1 MFNGG
6 YQNNFSSEFANDY
19 ARWNGYS
26 ENPLYDSMSTGYEN
40 PNNVVN
46 QHIARKEADINKD
59 NFSKLGSSL
68 SNISGLVSKGAN
80 IYNSFNTMN
89 NLNNFAK
96 QASAIGNSLGAS
108 TASTQANLNSMAGGL
123 AAAGLIASFSKNPYV
138 SGVGSAISTG
148 LSALQG
154 GLGMASAGIGTAI
167 NLANYFQQKEINKEL
182 RNNSN
187 LELGLVQ
194 DQYDGVKER
203 YDRKQ
208 NKMNSIANS
217 INKSMEV

>member
-19 ARWNGYS
+19 ARWNGYG
-26 ENPLYDSMSTGYEN
+26 ENPLYNSISTGYED
-40 PNNVVN
+40 PNNIVN
-46 QHIARKEADINKD
+46 QHRVRKEADINKD
-59 NFSKLGSSL
+59 SFSKLGSSL
-68 SNISGLVSKGAN
+68 SNVSGLVSKGAS
-80 IYNSFNTMN
+80 IYNSFNAMN

-96 QASAIGNSLGAS
+96 QASGMGNSLGAS
-108 TASTQANLNSMAGGL
+108 TASTQANLNGINGGL
-123 AAAGLIASFSKNPYV
+123 ATAGLILGMSKNPYV
-138 SGVGSAISTG
+138 SSVGNAVSSG

-154 GLGMASAGIGTAI
+154 GFSGVTAGVGTVL
-167 NLANYFQQKEINKEL
+167 NVANYLQQKEVNKEL

-187 LELGLVQ
+187 IELGLMQ
-194 DQYDGVKER
+194 DQYNDIKER

>member
-19 ARWNGYS
+19 ARWNGYG

-68 SNISGLVSKGAN
+68 SNVSGLVSKGAN
-80 IYNSFNTMN
+80 IYNSFNAMN
-89 NLNNFAK
+89 NLNNLAK
-96 QASAIGNSLGAS
+96 QVDMVGNTSLASELSK
-108 TASTQANLNSMAGGL
+108 QANFNGMAGGL
-123 AAAGLIASFSKNPYV
+123 AAAGALLSFSKNPYA
-138 SGVGSAISTG
+138 SGVGNAISTG

-154 GLGMASAGIGTAI
+154 GLGIASAGIGTGI
-167 NLANYFQQKEINKEL
+167 NLANYLQQKEINKEL
-182 RNNSN
+182 RANSN
-187 LELGLVQ
+187 LELGMMQ

>member
-19 ARWNGYS
+19 ARWNGYG
-26 ENPLYDSMSTGYEN
+26 ENPLYNSMSTGYEN
-40 PNNVVN
+40 PNNIVN

-59 NFSKLGSSL
+59 DFSKLGSSL
-68 SNISGLVSKGAN
+68 SNVSGLVSKGAN
-80 IYNSFNTMN
+80 IYNSFNAMN
-89 NLNNFAK
+89 NLNNLANTANVAGNTSLASGLSK
-96 QASAIGNSLGAS
+96 QANMNG
-108 TASTQANLNSMAGGL
+108 MYGGL

-138 SGVGSAISTG
+138 SGIGSSISTG

-154 GLGMASAGIGTAI
+154 GLGSAAAGVGTAI
-167 NLANYFQQKEINKEL
+167 NLANYFQQKEVNKEL

-187 LELGLVQ
+187 LELSLVQ